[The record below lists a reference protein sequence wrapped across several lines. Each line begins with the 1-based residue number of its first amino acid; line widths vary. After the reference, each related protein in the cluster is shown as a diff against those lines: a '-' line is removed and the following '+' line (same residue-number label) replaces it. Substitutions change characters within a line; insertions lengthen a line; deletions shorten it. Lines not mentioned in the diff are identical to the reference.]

1 MTLPAPF
8 EPVLWAPTIF
18 HFSASEARG
27 EIDRTEHHTE
37 CRSRGNA
44 LAPKVSKAG
53 CSPALAPLLVPGGAL
68 YNLLRGAGRAPYCR
82 EQPLSAP
89 LYIPGVASKGKCLWL
104 AKGICLLKSAR
115 PGCSGWA
122 GGCANLVV
130 PKLPKMV
137 RRTKAI
143 GQKRPPKG
151 ACKGW
156 SEKYPGQLLL
166 LAARSSG
173 LKKACGLG
181 ALICQTLAPV
191 TISTA

>member
-37 CRSRGNA
+37 CRSRAKCLRANA
-44 LAPKVSKAG
+44 RGHKVTAPKVSKAG

-89 LYIPGVASKGKCLWL
+89 LYIPGVASKGKWL
-104 AKGICLLKSAR
+104 ASQR
-115 PGCSGWA
+115 H
-122 GGCANLVV
+122 
-130 PKLPKMV
+130 
-137 RRTKAI
+137 
-143 GQKRPPKG
+143 
-151 ACKGW
+151 
-156 SEKYPGQLLL
+156 L
-166 LAARSSG
+166 LAKKRKTWVLRLGGRLRQSG
-173 LKKACGLG
+173 
-181 ALICQTLAPV
+181 
-191 TISTA
+191 ST